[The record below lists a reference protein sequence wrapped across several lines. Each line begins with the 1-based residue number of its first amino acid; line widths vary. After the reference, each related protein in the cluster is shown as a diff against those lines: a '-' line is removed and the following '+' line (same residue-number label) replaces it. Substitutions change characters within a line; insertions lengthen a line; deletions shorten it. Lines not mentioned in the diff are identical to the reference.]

1 MSSLLASLLIFPFSL
16 LPLDIMWNRQEGWKK
31 EGRKE
36 RRQKGREGGKE
47 RRGGRK
53 EGRERGQGGKG
64 EKESKR
70 EKCNIE
76 YIIKLNQ
83 EAGFLYP
90 HDSKLPMIT

>member
-1 MSSLLASLLIFPFSL
+1 MKTALKKNLLQGTFILKF
-16 LPLDIMWNRQEGWKK
+16 EGK
-31 EGRKE
+31 ERKE
-36 RRQKGREGGKE
+36 EDRREGGWE
-47 RRGGRK
+47 GGRK

-90 HDSKLPMIT
+90 HDSKLPYDHLVPQKMRVCP